1 MRTPSY
7 YFVNGLALIA
17 LACTA
22 AGNQTNDLG
31 PDNSGGS
38 STGGNIGVGGSSAS
52 GGSLGAGATGGTSVI
67 NPAGGTEGGG
77 AAPGAGGLQG
87 GVQCSGK
94 GARLTGLLRDFTN
107 DSNMD
112 FEPQLGTKGKN
123 ATNQND
129 HGIVK
134 NLIEDPSTMKPS
146 YAGPAS
152 GTITT
157 YGPSTFASWFN
168 DTPGVNMSIE
178 YTLDFVGDGLGKFTY
193 DAKPF
198 LPLDDGPNCPA
209 MPQTPCL
216 MGNSVLG
223 GNVYP
228 HNYSMTFELHTNFV
242 YHPGVTFTFEGDDD
256 VWVFIDNRLAL
267 DLGGIHTS
275 ESATIV
281 LDDLGLTPEAQYRLD
296 FFWAERHLTQ
306 SNFRIETTL
315 EFVDCGIPPVK

>member
-7 YFVNGLALIA
+7 FVGALSALGLS
-17 LACTA
+17 CTA

-31 PDNSGGS
+31 PGTGGS
-38 STGGNIGVGGSSAS
+38 INVGTGGSSATGS
-52 GGSLGAGATGGTSVI
+52 GATGSGATGGTSVI
-67 NPAGGTEGGG
+67 DTTGGTTGTGSGATGSGG
-77 AAPGAGGLQG
+77 ALQG

-94 GARLTGLLRDFTN
+94 GARLTGLLRDFTH

-112 FEPQLGTKGKN
+112 FEPQLGPKGKS

-134 NLIEDPSTMKPS
+134 NLIENPETMKPS
-146 YAGPAS
+146 YGGPAS
-152 GTITT
+152 GTLTT
-157 YGPSTFASWFN
+157 YGPTTFSSWFN
-168 DTPGVNMSIE
+168 DTQSVNLSIE
-178 YTLDFVGDGLGKFTY
+178 YTLDFVGDGLGKYTY

-267 DLGGIHTS
+267 DLGGVHTS
-275 ESATIV
+275 EGATIV
-281 LDDLGLTPEAQYRLD
+281 LDDLGLSPEGQYRLD

-306 SNFRIETTL
+306 SNFHIETSL

>member
-1 MRTPSY
+1 MRTPSFY
-7 YFVNGLALIA
+7 CFNALALLGLACA
-17 LACTA
+17 A
-22 AGNQTNDLG
+22 AGNQSSDLDG
-31 PDNSGGS
+31 DPNSGG
-38 STGGNIGVGGSSAS
+38 TGGGIGVGGGSSAAT
-52 GGSLGAGATGGTSVI
+52 GAGATGGSSI
-67 NPAGGTEGGG
+67 IDPSGGTQGGG
-77 AAPGAGGLQG
+77 AVGSGGLQG

-107 DSNMD
+107 ASNMD

-129 HGIVK
+129 IGIVK
-134 NLIEDPSTMKPS
+134 NLIEDPTTMKPS
-146 YAGPAS
+146 YGGPAS

-157 YGPSTFASWFN
+157 YGPTTFASWFN
-168 DTPGVNMSIE
+168 DKPGVNQSIE
-178 YTLDFVGDGLGKFTY
+178 YTLEFVGDGLGKFTF

-198 LPLDDGPNCPA
+198 LPLDDGPDCPA

-223 GNVYP
+223 ANTYP
-228 HNYSMTFELHTNFV
+228 HNYSMTYELHTNFV

-256 VWVFIDNRLAL
+256 VWVFIDNHLAL

-275 ESATIV
+275 EAATIV

-306 SNFRIETTL
+306 SNFHIETSL
-315 EFVDCGIPPVK
+315 EFIDCGIPPVR